1 MAFEATSRPG
11 YVKTGEDGQSSW
23 GAAFSRWSNAASYIP
38 YIGSLPAM
46 VLGAIGTGIESLSY
60 LFKGQILSAGTALA
74 AGSASTF
81 VNSTAAA
88 SGVGSLFYW
97 GNVGSGLIGG
107 RTAGSLIARKGVEEG
122 IGLVTGVLGVKP
134 RVLQSNFAAI
144 GNGPGVPP
152 LSSSRAPGQFTSSIA
167 AQRGQDADA
176 YWAQKQ
182 SGEAGSYVSPSLT
195 GAAARA

>member
-23 GAAFSRWSNAASYIP
+23 GAAFTRWSNAASYFPIV
-38 YIGSLPAM
+38 GGGAAWFLGM
-46 VLGAIGTGIESLSY
+46 VGTAIESVGY
-60 LFKGQILSAGTALA
+60 LFKGQVLSAGTALA
-74 AGSASTF
+74 AGTAASATNWFVSSTGLTWWGA
-81 VNSTAAA
+81 NAA
-88 SGVGSLFYW
+88 SGLVT
-97 GNVGSGLIGG
+97 G
-107 RTAGSLIARKGVEEG
+107 RTAGSHARMLVEQG
-122 IGLVTGVLGVKP
+122 IGGITGALGVKP

-144 GNGPGVPP
+144 GDGPGVPP